1 VIAVTLV
8 AAVIAGVVTVAA
20 VDLSA
25 WHARVVRDRPARFSQ
40 R

>member
-1 VIAVTLV
+1 
-8 AAVIAGVVTVAA
+8 VAA